1 MIVILLSS
9 IVVTNLV
16 RLPFVFEEGDEKEED
31 EEEEDDGLE
40 NDQSDSSKMS
50 LTEDISKV
58 IENFDKETKALKA
71 LMRLKA
77 VKRPERD
84 KGSVP
89 ELLDIQK
96 SLLRESGKSQNP
108 ENAEKIIEKIMIK
121 WRG

>member
-1 MIVILLSS
+1 
-9 IVVTNLV
+9 
-16 RLPFVFEEGDEKEED
+16 
-31 EEEEDDGLE
+31 
-40 NDQSDSSKMS
+40 MS

-77 VKRPERD
+77 VTKRPERD

-96 SLLRESGKSQNP
+96 SLLRNQESRRTL
-108 ENAEKIIEKIMIK
+108 ENAEKIIEKITDKMEGMK
-121 WRG
+121 GSRK